1 MVRMTCA
8 PIAIKGAI
16 TMDKADL
23 ILTNGRIFCGLH
35 DGYAEAVAVANG
47 RVLATGK
54 SSDIA
59 ALVGSA
65 TRTIDLGGRLA
76 TPGLN
81 DAHMH
86 LLPYGLYMAEINL
99 RPETGAKSINEILR
113 RVAERAR
120 NAKPGEWILGRGY
133 DHNELAEKR
142 HPTVEELDR
151 VAPNNPVYIK
161 RTCGHVA
168 VANTTALREA
178 GIGHNTPSPDGGLIE
193 RRDNKLT
200 GLLAERAMR
209 LIVDVAPKPTR
220 DELRTAIDR
229 ASRFMLSQGFTSVM
243 DAAVGMAAGMEEIAA
258 YEELAA
264 ADELPV
270 KVWACIYGNPDG
282 IGDKAY
288 EAGYRNGRRTGL
300 LRYGAMKVFGD
311 GSAGGLTAAM
321 SEPYLVGEPDN
332 RGIFCFSDKEMH
344 QYLSHYHAQGYQLAI
359 HAIGDAAIEQV
370 LSGIENAGTAAQP
383 ITGRRHRI
391 EHCGFLS
398 DGQIARMAKA
408 GIDPVPQP
416 IFMYEFGDLY
426 LRNLGDARTAAAY
439 PMRKWLNAGLHPAAS
454 SDAPVSTTDPFKN
467 LFTMTT
473 RMSNRH
479 TVMGPEQAL
488 SMSEALHTYT
498 YCGAYTQFAENDTGR
513 LVAGQAADIAV
524 LSDDIFICE
533 PGKLEND
540 VRCDLTVLDGKVVFD
555 RAGELGAAA
564 AE

>member
-1 MVRMTCA
+1 
-8 PIAIKGAI
+8 
-16 TMDKADL
+16 MDQADL
-23 ILTNGRIFCGLH
+23 ILGNGRIFCGLN
-35 DGYAEAVAVANG
+35 DGFVEALAVAGG

-54 SSDIA
+54 ASDIA
-59 ALVGSA
+59 GLAGPA

-76 TPGLN
+76 VPGLN

-86 LLPYGLYMAEINL
+86 LLPFGLHMAEINL
-99 RPETGAKSINEILR
+99 RPETGARSVGEILR
-113 RVAERAR
+113 RIAEK
-120 NAKPGEWILGRGY
+120 AKTASPGEWILGRGY

-142 HPTVEELDR
+142 HPTAAELDH
-151 VAPNNPVYIK
+151 VAPDNPVYIK

-168 VANTTALREA
+168 IANTLALREA

-193 RRDNKLT
+193 RRDNELT

-209 LIVDVAPKPTR
+209 LIVEVAPKPTR
-220 DELRTAIDR
+220 AELRAAIDR

-243 DAAVGMAAGMEEIAA
+243 DAAVGMSAGMEEIAA

-264 ADELPV
+264 AGELPLR
-270 KVWACIYGNPDG
+270 VWACIYGNPDG
-282 IGDKAY
+282 IGDKAF
-288 EAGYRNGRRTGL
+288 EAGYRFGRRTGL

-344 QYLSHYHAQGYQLAI
+344 QFLAHYHALGYQLAI

-370 LSGIENAGTAAQP
+370 LSGIEKAGTTDQP
-383 ITGRRHRI
+383 IEGRRHRI

-398 DGQIARMAKA
+398 DGQIARMANA

-426 LRNLGDARTAAAY
+426 LRNVGAERTAAAY
-439 PMRKWLNAGLHPAAS
+439 PMRKWLDAGLHPAAS

-473 RMSNRH
+473 RMSNRR
-479 TVMGPEQAL
+479 TVLGPDQLL
-488 SMSEALHTYT
+488 SMAEALHAYT
-498 YCGAYTQFAENDTGR
+498 YCGAYTQFAEHEIGR
-513 LVAGQAADIAV
+513 LVPGQAADIAV
-524 LSDDIFICE
+524 LSDDLFAIE
-533 PGKLEND
+533 PAHLEHD
-540 VRCDLTVLDGKVVFD
+540 VHCDITLLNGKVVFD

>member
-1 MVRMTCA
+1 MVE
-8 PIAIKGAI
+8 GANA
-16 TMDKADL
+16 MDKADF

-35 DGYAEAVAVANG
+35 DGFAEALAIAGG
-47 RVLATGK
+47 RVVAAGPAADIEGLAG
-54 SSDIA
+54 A
-59 ALVGSA
+59 A
-65 TRTIDLGGRLA
+65 TRKLDLGGRLA
-76 TPGLN
+76 VPGLN

-99 RPETGAKSINEILR
+99 RPETGARSVGEILR
-113 RVAERAR
+113 RIAEKAKT
-120 NAKPGEWILGRGY
+120 AKPGEWILGRGY
-133 DHNELAEKR
+133 DHNELTEKR
-142 HPTVEELDR
+142 HPTAAELDR
-151 VAPNNPVYIK
+151 VAPDNPVYIK

-168 VANTTALREA
+168 IANTRALREA

-193 RRDNKLT
+193 RRDNQLT

-220 DELRTAIDR
+220 AELRAAIER
-229 ASRFMLSQGFTSVM
+229 AGRFMLSQGFTSVM
-243 DAAVGMAAGMEEIAA
+243 DAAVGMSAGMDEIMA
-258 YEELAA
+258 YEDLAA
-264 ADELPV
+264 ADALPLR
-270 KVWACIYGNPDG
+270 VWACIYGNPDG

-288 EAGYRNGRRTGL
+288 EGGYRFGRRTGL

-344 QYLSHYHAQGYQLAI
+344 QFLAHYHAQGYQLAI

-370 LSGIENAGTAAQP
+370 LSGIENAGTKDQP
-383 ITGRRHRI
+383 IAGRRHRI

-426 LRNLGDARTAAAY
+426 LRNLGGARTAAAY
-439 PMRKWLNAGLHPAAS
+439 PMRKWLDAGLHPAAS

-479 TVMGPEQAL
+479 TVLGADQAL
-488 SMSEALHTYT
+488 SMAEALHAYT
-498 YCGAYTQFAENDTGR
+498 YCGAYTQFAEGEVGR
-513 LVAGQAADIAV
+513 LVPGQAADIAV
-524 LSDDIFICE
+524 LSDDIFAID
-533 PGKLEND
+533 PARLEQD
-540 VRCDLTVLDGKVVFD
+540 VRCDLTLLDGKVVFD

>member
-1 MVRMTCA
+1 MTCA
-8 PIAIKGAI
+8 QAAIKGAHA
-16 TMDKADL
+16 MDKADL
-23 ILTNGRIFCGLH
+23 ILSNGRVFCGLNE
-35 DGYAEAVAVANG
+35 GFVESVAVAGG

-54 SSDIA
+54 ASDIA
-59 ALVGSA
+59 GLAGPA
-65 TRTIDLGGRLA
+65 TRSIDLGGRLA
-76 TPGLN
+76 VPGLN

-99 RPETGAKSINEILR
+99 RPETGARSVNEILR
-113 RVAERAR
+113 RVAERAKS
-120 NAKPGEWILGRGY
+120 AKPGEWILGRGY

-142 HPTVEELDR
+142 HPTADELDR
-151 VAPNNPVYIK
+151 IAPNNPVYIK

-168 VANTTALREA
+168 IANTRALREA
-178 GIGHNTPSPDGGLIE
+178 GIGHNTPSPNGGLIE

-209 LIVDVAPKPTR
+209 LIVDVAPKPTTA
-220 DELRTAIDR
+220 ELRSAIDR
-229 ASRFMLSQGFTSVM
+229 AGRFMLSQGFTSVM
-243 DAAVGMAAGMEEIAA
+243 DAAVGMAAGMDEIAA

-264 ADELPV
+264 TDALPV

-288 EAGYRNGRRTGL
+288 EGGYRFGRRTGL

-321 SEPYLVGEPDN
+321 SEPYLVGVSDN

-344 QYLSHYHAQGYQLAI
+344 QYLAHYHAQGYQLAI

-370 LSGIENAGTAAQP
+370 LSGIEKAGTAEQP
-383 ITGRRHRI
+383 INGRRHRI

-398 DGQIARMAKA
+398 DGQIARMAAA

-426 LRNLGDARTAAAY
+426 LRNVGDARTAAAY

-479 TVMGPEQAL
+479 TALGPDQAL
-488 SMSEALHTYT
+488 SMSEALHAYT
-498 YCGAYTQFAENDTGR
+498 YCGAYTQFVENDTGR
-513 LVAGQAADIAV
+513 LLPGFAADIAV
-524 LSDDIFICE
+524 LSDDVFTCD
-533 PGKLEND
+533 PGKLEHD
-540 VRCDLTVLDGKVVFD
+540 LRCDLTLLNGKVVFD

>member
-1 MVRMTCA
+1 
-8 PIAIKGAI
+8 
-16 TMDKADL
+16 MDKADL

-35 DGYAEAVAVANG
+35 DGFAEALAVSGG
-47 RVLATGK
+47 RVVATGK
-54 SSDIA
+54 ASDIA
-59 ALVGSA
+59 GLAGSS
-65 TRTIDLGGRLA
+65 TRTLDLGGRLA
-76 TPGLN
+76 VPGLN

-99 RPETGAKSINEILR
+99 RPETGASSVGEILR
-113 RVAERAR
+113 RVAEKAKT
-120 NAKPGEWILGRGY
+120 AKPGEWILGRGY
-133 DHNELAEKR
+133 DHNELVEKR
-142 HPTVEELDR
+142 HPTAEELDR
-151 VAPNNPVYIK
+151 VAPRNPVYIK

-168 VANTTALREA
+168 IANTLALREA
-178 GIGHNTPSPDGGLIE
+178 GIGHNTPNPDGGLIE

-220 DELRTAIDR
+220 AELRAAIDR

-258 YEELAA
+258 YEELAST
-264 ADELPV
+264 DQLPLR
-270 KVWACIYGNPDG
+270 VWACIYGNPDG

-288 EAGYRNGRRTGL
+288 EAGYRNGRSTGL

-321 SEPYLVGEPDN
+321 SEPYLAGEPDN

-344 QYLSHYHAQGYQLAI
+344 QFLAHYHALGYQLAI

-370 LSGIENAGTAAQP
+370 LSGIEKAGTADRP

-391 EHCGFLS
+391 EHCGFLT
-398 DGQIARMAKA
+398 DGQIARMATA

-426 LRNLGDARTAAAY
+426 LRNVGDIRTAAAY

-479 TVMGPEQAL
+479 TVLGPDQAL
-488 SMSEALHTYT
+488 AMSEALHAYT
-498 YCGAYTQFAENDTGR
+498 YCGAYTQFAEAEVGR
-513 LVAGQAADIAV
+513 LVPGLAADIAV
-524 LSDDIFICE
+524 LSDDIFTIE
-533 PGKLEND
+533 PARLEND
-540 VRCDLTVLDGKVVFD
+540 IRCDLTVLNGKVVFD

>member
-1 MVRMTCA
+1 MDA
-8 PIAIKGAI
+8 
-16 TMDKADL
+16 MDKADL

-35 DGYAEAVAVANG
+35 DGFAEALAVSGG
-47 RVLATGK
+47 RVVATGK
-54 SSDIA
+54 ASDIA
-59 ALVGSA
+59 GLAGGS
-65 TRTIDLGGRLA
+65 TRTLDLGGRLA
-76 TPGLN
+76 VPGLN

-99 RPETGAKSINEILR
+99 RPETGASSVGEILR
-113 RVAERAR
+113 RVAEKAKT
-120 NAKPGEWILGRGY
+120 AKPGEWILGRGY
-133 DHNELAEKR
+133 DHNELVEKR
-142 HPTVEELDR
+142 HPTAEELDR
-151 VAPNNPVYIK
+151 VAPRNPVYIK

-168 VANTTALREA
+168 IANTLALREA

-220 DELRTAIDR
+220 AELRAAIDR

-264 ADELPV
+264 ADGLPLR
-270 KVWACIYGNPDG
+270 VWACIYGNPDG

-300 LRYGAMKVFGD
+300 LHYGAMKVFGD

-344 QYLSHYHAQGYQLAI
+344 QFLAHYHALGYQLAI

-370 LSGIENAGTAAQP
+370 LSGIEKAGTSEQP
-383 ITGRRHRI
+383 IAGRRHRI
-391 EHCGFLS
+391 EHCGFLT
-398 DGQIARMAKA
+398 DGQIARMAAA

-426 LRNLGDARTAAAY
+426 LRNVGDIRTAAAY

-479 TVMGPEQAL
+479 TVLGPDQAL
-488 SMSEALHTYT
+488 SISEALHTYT
-498 YCGAYTQFAENDTGR
+498 YCGAYTQFAEAEVGR
-513 LVAGQAADIAV
+513 LVPGLAADIAV
-524 LSDDIFICE
+524 LSDDIFTIE
-533 PGKLEND
+533 PARLEND
-540 VRCDLTVLDGKVVFD
+540 IRCDLTVLNGKVVFD
-555 RAGELGAAA
+555 RAGELSAAA

>member
-1 MVRMTCA
+1 
-8 PIAIKGAI
+8 
-16 TMDKADL
+16 MDKADL

-35 DGYAEAVAVANG
+35 DGFAEAIAVANG

-54 SSDIA
+54 ASDIA
-59 ALVGSA
+59 NLAGA
-65 TRTIDLGGRLA
+65 GTKTIDLGGRLA

-99 RPETGAKSINEILR
+99 RPETGANSIDEILR
-113 RVAERAR
+113 RIAEKAKT
-120 NAKPGEWILGRGY
+120 AKPGEWIMGRGY
-133 DHNELAEKR
+133 DHFELTEKR
-142 HPTVEELDR
+142 HPTAEELDR
-151 VAPNNPVYIK
+151 VAPRNPVYIK

-168 VANTTALREA
+168 VANSMALREA

-200 GLLAERAMR
+200 GLLAENALR
-209 LIVDVAPKPTR
+209 LIVEAAPKPSR
-220 DELRTAIDR
+220 EELRAAVDR

-243 DAAVGMAAGMEEIAA
+243 DAAVGMAAGMEEILA

-264 ADELPV
+264 ADALPI

-282 IGDKAY
+282 IGEAAY
-288 EAGYRNGRRTGL
+288 QGGYRNGRRTGL

-321 SEPYLVGEPDN
+321 SEPYIAGEPDN

-344 QYLSHYHAQGYQLAI
+344 QFLAHYHAQGYQLAI

-370 LSGIENAGTAAQP
+370 LSGIENAGTKDQP

-391 EHCGFLS
+391 EHCGFLT

-426 LRNLGDARTAAAY
+426 LRNLGEARSAAAY
-439 PMRKWLNAGLHPAAS
+439 PMRKWLRAGLHPAAS

-479 TVMGPEQAL
+479 TVIGPDQTL
-488 SMSEALHTYT
+488 SMAEAMHAYT
-498 YCGAYTQFAENDTGR
+498 YCGAYTQFAENDVGR
-513 LVAGQAADIAV
+513 LVQGQAADIAV
-524 LSDDIFICE
+524 LSDDIFACE
-533 PGKLEND
+533 PMKLERD
-540 VRCDLTVLDGKVVFD
+540 VRCDLTVLNGKVVFD

>member
-1 MVRMTCA
+1 
-8 PIAIKGAI
+8 
-16 TMDKADL
+16 MDKADL
-23 ILTNGRIFCGLH
+23 ILSNGRIFCGLN
-35 DGYAEAVAVANG
+35 DGFVEALAVAGG

-54 SSDIA
+54 ASDIA
-59 ALVGSA
+59 GLAGPA
-65 TRTIDLGGRLA
+65 TRRIDLGGRLA
-76 TPGLN
+76 VPGLN

-86 LLPYGLYMAEINL
+86 LLPFGLHMAEINL
-99 RPETGAKSINEILR
+99 RPETGARSVGEILR
-113 RVAERAR
+113 RIAEK
-120 NAKPGEWILGRGY
+120 AKTASPGEWILGRGY

-142 HPTVEELDR
+142 HPTAAELDR
-151 VAPNNPVYIK
+151 VAPDNPVYIK

-168 VANTTALREA
+168 VANTPALREA

-193 RRDNKLT
+193 RRDNELT

-220 DELRTAIDR
+220 AELRAAIDR

-243 DAAVGMAAGMEEIAA
+243 DAAVGMSAGMEEIAA

-264 ADELPV
+264 ADELPLR
-270 KVWACIYGNPDG
+270 VWACIYGNPDG
-282 IGDKAY
+282 IGDKAF
-288 EAGYRNGRRTGL
+288 EAGYRFGRRTGL

-321 SEPYLVGEPDN
+321 TEPYLVGEPDN
-332 RGIFCFSDKEMH
+332 RGIFCFSDQEMH
-344 QYLSHYHAQGYQLAI
+344 QFLAHYHALGYQLAI

-370 LSGIENAGTAAQP
+370 LSGIEKAGTTDQP
-383 ITGRRHRI
+383 IRGRRHRI

-398 DGQIARMAKA
+398 DGQIARMANA
-408 GIDPVPQP
+408 GIEPVPQP
-416 IFMYEFGDLY
+416 VFMYEFGNLY
-426 LRNLGDARTAAAY
+426 LRNVGEARTAAAY
-439 PMRKWLNAGLHPAAS
+439 PMRKWLDAGLHPAAS

-479 TVMGPEQAL
+479 TVLGPDQVL
-488 SMSEALHTYT
+488 SMAEALHAYT
-498 YCGAYTQFAENDTGR
+498 YCGAYTQFAEGKVGR
-513 LVAGQAADIAV
+513 LLPGQVADIAV
-524 LSDDIFICE
+524 LSDDLFAIE
-533 PGKLEND
+533 PARLEHD
-540 VRCDLTVLDGKVVFD
+540 VRCDLTLLNGKVVFD